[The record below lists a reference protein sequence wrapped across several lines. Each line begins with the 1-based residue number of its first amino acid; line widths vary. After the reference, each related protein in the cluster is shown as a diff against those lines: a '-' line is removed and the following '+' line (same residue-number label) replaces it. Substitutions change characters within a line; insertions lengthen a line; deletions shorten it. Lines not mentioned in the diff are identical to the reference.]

1 MLAIA
6 VLVVAGGFAA
16 WRFDLFGWTGFLFVA
31 VMPAVLA
38 VAILSAKGR
47 IDARRKTM
55 ARAEVEQARAEIS
68 EALNN
73 MSNGLLMVAED
84 GTIRLYND
92 RVEDMF
98 HLEPGEIAV
107 GMSLADYLRNI
118 GCHVGWDAAR
128 CQRVIASP
136 RPAPMTCRA
145 WHRCRSSTRC
155 ANTLRPRPRSMW
167 RGGERLRVRGRSA
180 LRQA

>member
-1 MLAIA
+1 MAKDTDSARRRDVCLVLAIA
-6 VLVVAGGFAA
+6 ALVVAGGFAA
-16 WRFDLFGWTGFLFVA
+16 WCFDLFGWTGFLFAA

-118 GCHVGWDAAR
+118 GWDAAR

-136 RPAPMTCRA
+136 RPAP
-145 WHRCRSSTRC
+145 
-155 ANTLRPRPRSMW
+155 
-167 RGGERLRVRGRSA
+167 
-180 LRQA
+180 